1 MFWRLFLRYF
11 PRHVP
16 MRLGNGV
23 NPSVDFDPKNLDV
36 VLKHWNRR
44 DLSFH
49 GDHLSLLGQVLRP
62 RPSCIRRQTEIF
74 VYAFEDD
81 PGAVKAFIYEL
92 SDAFA
97 ADYATA
103 HILTK
108 DQERRKLQARVERA
122 WLKSPAL
129 AKKYEEQMKKNLEEW
144 PKRRALGPEITAIN
158 VKRGCIAEL
167 NWLNVFGPP
176 YVALF
181 GRERLLATPAHEV
194 RQLPYGGIGVEITD
208 GLEETPD
215 AWERL
220 AIARTRAKEHLD
232 NNAFCNPSLPLTHV
246 YNSPK

>member
-1 MFWRLFLRYF
+1 M
-11 PRHVP
+11 
-16 MRLGNGV
+16 
-23 NPSVDFDPKNLDV
+23 
-36 VLKHWNRR
+36 
-44 DLSFH
+44 
-49 GDHLSLLGQVLRP
+49 
-62 RPSCIRRQTEIF
+62 
-74 VYAFEDD
+74 YAFEDD

-97 ADYATA
+97 ADDATA

-194 RQLPYGGIGVEITD
+194 RQLPYGGDRRRNHGRSGRNSRRLGKVSDRPHTR
-208 GLEETPD
+208 
-215 AWERL
+215 ERASGQQRVL
-220 AIARTRAKEHLD
+220 
-232 NNAFCNPSLPLTHV
+232 
-246 YNSPK
+246 